1 MAGCPSPIR
10 NRLGD
15 LECPSCGRSWE
26 PWDGP
31 PVCAGDRR
39 SRSREIA
46 ARELAKIRRI
56 LSGKDRDTFAC

>member
-1 MAGCPSPIR
+1 MRTCPPPVR

-15 LECPSCGRSWE
+15 LECPACRRSWE

-31 PVCAGDRR
+31 PACTGDPRDR
-39 SRSREIA
+39 TKEIA

-56 LSGKDRDTFAC
+56 LGQKNPSTVA

>member
-1 MAGCPSPIR
+1 MTTCPRPIS

-39 SRSREIA
+39 ARSQEIA

-56 LSGKDRDTFAC
+56 LGQKNPSTVA